1 MSGAADR
8 STRPLAGAPRPLVL
22 PRFDSLESPGGLDV
36 RFARQCGVPEV
47 SLRLVLEA
55 GAGGEPA
62 RHAGLATLTAR
73 LLTEGTADRDAIEM
87 ARWLD
92 RLGVGFHASAGY
104 AVSVLSIHTLTD
116 VLDEALEFLAA
127 VVCAP
132 IFPDHEVERVR
143 GERLDE
149 IERQI
154 DEPSIVANHALKEA
168 LFGDELYG
176 RPIGGTQATVS
187 TIEAAHVRAFHAERY
202 LPGGATLYACGDV
215 EADRVRDGVQRW
227 LGDWQGRAT
236 RPAPPETPRT
246 PDPSVLLIDRP
257 GSPQAEVRVGT
268 IGVPYGTPD
277 YYAIVLA
284 NALLGGLFN
293 SRINMNLREDKG
305 WTYGARSNFRFRRG
319 AGPFVVQTA
328 VETGVTADA
337 FEEILME
344 IERMREDLVTDEE
357 LDLAKHALTLSL
369 PLQFETAAQI
379 TGRVSRQ
386 GIYDLPADY
395 WESYGQR
402 LKAVTPEDVR
412 EVCRTYLGRRRL
424 TLLAVTDADAA
435 AEGLSRLGAV
445 ERRSVDGTALDV
457 AS

>member
-1 MSGAADR
+1 MSPAVDR
-8 STRPLAGAPRPLVL
+8 STRPPAGPARPLIL
-22 PRFDSLESPGGLDV
+22 PRFDPLEGSGGLDV
-36 RFARQCGVPEV
+36 RFARHRGVPEV

-62 RHAGLATLTAR
+62 RHAGLAALTAR
-73 LLTEGTADRDAIEM
+73 LLTEGTGDRDAIEM

-104 AVSVLSIHTLTD
+104 AVCILSIHTLTD

-127 VVCAP
+127 VVRSP

-154 DEPSIVANHALKEA
+154 DEPSIVAHHALLAA
-168 LFGDELYG
+168 LFNDGLYG
-176 RPIGGTQATVS
+176 RPAGGLRATVGAL
-187 TIEAAHVRAFHAERY
+187 EPDDVRAFHAERY
-202 LPGGATLYACGDV
+202 GAGGSVLFACGDV
-215 EADRVRDGVQRW
+215 DADRVQHGVSRW
-227 LGDWQGRAT
+227 FGDWRGTAE
-236 RPAPPETPRT
+236 RPPAPETPQT
-246 PDPSVLLIDRP
+246 PEPAVILIDRP

-268 IGVPYGTPD
+268 IAVPYGTSD

-305 WTYGARSNFRFRRG
+305 WTYGARSSFSFRRG

-328 VETGVTADA
+328 VETSVTADA
-337 FEEILME
+337 LEEILME
-344 IERMREDLVTDEE
+344 IERMRDDLVTDEE
-357 LDLAKHALTLSL
+357 IDLAKHALTLSL

-386 GIYDLPADY
+386 HIYDLPGDY
-395 WESYGQR
+395 WLSYRRR
-402 LKAVTPEDVR
+402 LEAVTAEEVR
-412 EVCRTYLGRRRL
+412 EVCRVYLGRERL

-435 AEGLSRLGAV
+435 ADGLSRLG
-445 ERRSVDGTALDV
+445 ELDRRTVDGVVVEAP
-457 AS
+457 S